1 MQTYARW
8 DPLPISSL
16 SELCS
21 HQVKRQRDSS
31 LIIDARHIDY
41 NAVRIQ
47 TQKIK
52 SWSIFYSPNYSAPP
66 RITLRTE
73 LARYEAHTPSN
84 RYEPLF
90 ATVYRSALIATCVFQ
105 CMIGHPHLNT
115 AMLAQAGVGEYELR
129 QEGKFVLRE
138 AQGTADM
145 RIKSHPFVRELA
157 GLIESVTSVLF
168 PELKA
173 NE

>member
-1 MQTYARW
+1 
-8 DPLPISSL
+8 
-16 SELCS
+16 
-21 HQVKRQRDSS
+21 
-31 LIIDARHIDY
+31 
-41 NAVRIQ
+41 
-47 TQKIK
+47 
-52 SWSIFYSPNYSAPP
+52 
-66 RITLRTE
+66 
-73 LARYEAHTPSN
+73 
-84 RYEPLF
+84 
-90 ATVYRSALIATCVFQ
+90 
-105 CMIGHPHLNT
+105 MIGHPHLNT

-157 GLIESVTSVLF
+157 GLIESVSSVLF